1 MPKAIIKRKSRPEP
15 AAGITHPLP
24 ASNGRTQAVAVESE
38 TPSAHAA
45 APASAPLPGSS
56 GLKGELMAWHA
67 NLSRVCGGLVLAYGK
82 TGVKRSDLHDW
93 SQTLHQ
99 MAKSM
104 EKHL

>member
-24 ASNGRTQAVAVESE
+24 ASNGRTQAAAVEGA
-38 TPSAHAA
+38 TPSSHAA
-45 APASAPLPGSS
+45 APASAPAS

-82 TGVKRSDLHDW
+82 SGVKRGDLHDW
-93 SQTLHQ
+93 AQTLQQ